1 MPSDALDVALA
12 AARAFE
18 STGIAYFLGG
28 SMASSLQGEPRATN
42 DIDFV
47 LDLREEQIAPLVAA
61 LGLDFD
67 VDEHALAEAVRQQ
80 GSWNVFFAPLMIKID
95 LFVLGRTPFDASEFA
110 RRRRMLVR
118 EDAELFVKSPEDS
131 VLRKLRWFKDG
142 GSVSTNQ
149 WRDVVEI
156 LRVNAGALEDAYL
169 DEWAPRLDV
178 ASELASAREQARTGA

>member
-1 MPSDALDVALA
+1 
-12 AARAFE
+12 
-18 STGIAYFLGG
+18 
-28 SMASSLQGEPRATN
+28 
-42 DIDFV
+42 
-47 LDLREEQIAPLVAA
+47 
-61 LGLDFD
+61 
-67 VDEHALAEAVRQQ
+67 
-80 GSWNVFFAPLMIKID
+80 
-95 LFVLGRTPFDASEFA
+95 
-110 RRRRMLVR
+110 MLVR